1 MENRRKR
8 LLKAVSLSQAYL
20 QPSGATHNEL
30 PFTICLS
37 SVPYIL
43 LFVGYYDPP
52 FLKKEAVFVE
62 G

>member
-1 MENRRKR
+1 MI
-8 LLKAVSLSQAYL
+8 
-20 QPSGATHNEL
+20 
-30 PFTICLS
+30 TICLS

-52 FLKKEAVFVE
+52 FLKKEAVFLE